1 MSERGDK
8 LGRGRQLV
16 RRDPLEVVLDKPVTQ
31 VREVDHKQRQEQQTG
46 PDAHRVTF
54 RHDLDRNRNICTA
67 PLRVPARPGHAQI
80 AVSSGGP
87 FWSYRRSMTASMRAR
102 MGPNRKAVHDDPA
115 EIRESLYTSRTPGRG
130 TSEINYNMR
139 TSGLNRRERGPSPS
153 SRRDLYGEGSVVEYA
168 VTPAWTRVD

>member
-1 MSERGDK
+1 
-8 LGRGRQLV
+8 
-16 RRDPLEVVLDKPVTQ
+16 
-31 VREVDHKQRQEQQTG
+31 
-46 PDAHRVTF
+46 
-54 RHDLDRNRNICTA
+54 
-67 PLRVPARPGHAQI
+67 
-80 AVSSGGP
+80 
-87 FWSYRRSMTASMRAR
+87 

-139 TSGLNRRERGPSPS
+139 TLGLNRRERGPSPS